1 MTPFGAAIITIFAG
15 YLGDAILGDLLNW
28 PGAGA
33 ITAVAVMGG
42 FVLRAMERGKESKE
56 ANQAEE

>member
-1 MTPFGAAIITIFAG
+1 MTPFGAAILTIFAG

-42 FVLRAMERGKESKE
+42 FILQALGRGKETKDTDPT
-56 ANQAEE
+56 EE